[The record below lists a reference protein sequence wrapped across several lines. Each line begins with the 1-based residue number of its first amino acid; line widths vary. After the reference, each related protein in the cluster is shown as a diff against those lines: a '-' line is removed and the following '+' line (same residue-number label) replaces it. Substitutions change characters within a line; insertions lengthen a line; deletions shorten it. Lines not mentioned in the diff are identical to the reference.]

1 MNEQAT
7 TCLNVTL
14 YSLIT
19 YTSGTHISI
28 IGTGKKQ
35 QCIMLEKDL
44 KCSQSRVGA
53 YLVDNVER
61 HSNIKR
67 SSPFPPFRR
76 GAHRKPGNHFSL
88 FLLVVFLFRSAISFV
103 LSVLSFG
110 VLRFFPFFSFSFS
123 PGGLLVVAVAAAT

>member
-1 MNEQAT
+1 
-7 TCLNVTL
+7 
-14 YSLIT
+14 
-19 YTSGTHISI
+19 
-28 IGTGKKQ
+28 
-35 QCIMLEKDL
+35 MLEKDL

-88 FLLVVFLFRSAISFV
+88 FLLVVFFRSAVSFI
-103 LSVLSFG
+103 LSVHWSC
-110 VLRFFPFFSFSFS
+110 VFPLFSFSFS